1 MGAGHRP
8 TPRVPRT
15 PDGFAGRLPKHRPA
29 ALLAA
34 LVVGGVLAT
43 QIFTPVDADSSRAQR
58 QDVVTALMESGDSS
72 TEPFAQAQTTAEQAA
87 LRLEQVAAARAAREE
102 LERPATVVPVI
113 GIVTSTFGP
122 RWGTMHTGVDIAAPM
137 LTQEV
142 AAADGVVLR
151 AGPATGFGLAV
162 YIQHDN
168 GDVTVYGH
176 MDSIQVTAGDVVS
189 AGDPIA
195 LVGNRGQ
202 STGPHLHFEIQ
213 QGGMNGPRMD
223 PVQWLAER
231 GVSL

>member
-1 MGAGHRP
+1 MRGDSDSG
-8 TPRVPRT
+8 TE
-15 PDGFAGRLPKHRPA
+15 
-29 ALLAA
+29 LLAHA
-34 LVVGGVLAT
+34 
-43 QIFTPVDADSSRAQR
+43 QI
-58 QDVVTALMESGDSS
+58 
-72 TEPFAQAQTTAEQAA
+72 TAEQAR
-87 LRLEQVAAARAAREE
+87 LRLEEVAAARAAREE
-102 LERPATVVPVI
+102 LERPATVVPVV
-113 GIVTSTFGP
+113 GVVTSTYGP
-122 RWGTMHTGVDIAAPM
+122 RWGTMHTGLDIAAPM
-137 LTQEV
+137 YTQEV

-176 MDSIQVTAGDVVS
+176 MDSIQVAAGDIVS

-223 PVQWLAER
+223 PVQWLADR
-231 GVSL
+231 GVTV

>member
-1 MGAGHRP
+1 
-8 TPRVPRT
+8 
-15 PDGFAGRLPKHRPA
+15 
-29 ALLAA
+29 
-34 LVVGGVLAT
+34 
-43 QIFTPVDADSSRAQR
+43 
-58 QDVVTALMESGDSS
+58 MESGDSS